1 MLHTGSML
9 DPTISFRSSCKH
21 SLDTWVKVFC
31 LLTIQ
36 TGNKKTSNN
45 SSIEFYK
52 TVMRGIRSYH
62 NTVLSGSEENHSK
75 LAPPSK
81 VLLNKNNI
89 PLFSL
94 HY

>member
-1 MLHTGSML
+1 ML
-9 DPTISFRSSCKH
+9 DPTISFTSSCKH
-21 SLDTWVKVFC
+21 SLDTWAKVLC
-31 LLTIQ
+31 LLTIH

-45 SSIEFYK
+45 SSNEFYK
-52 TVMRGIRSYH
+52 TVMKGIRSYH

-75 LAPPSK
+75 LAPPPK

-89 PLFSL
+89 PLLSL